1 MRTWLLA
8 AGLVVGIAAAPQP
21 APAADL
27 IILGSQGSITGVRDM
42 AAAFERASGHKVIA
56 RQEKDVMATVNAG
69 TPADIATLNPPLID
83 KLIKEGKVVGS
94 RVDFARA
101 GIGVAVKAGA
111 RSCACCATPSRSA
124 IRRPA
129 LA

>member
-1 MRTWLLA
+1 
-8 AGLVVGIAAAPQP
+8 
-21 APAADL
+21 
-27 IILGSQGSITGVRDM
+27 
-42 AAAFERASGHKVIA
+42 
-56 RQEKDVMATVNAG
+56 MATVNAG

-111 RSCACCATPSRSA
+111 PKPDLCATPKPSCACCAMPSRSA
-124 IRRPA
+124 IRRQA
-129 LA
+129 RA